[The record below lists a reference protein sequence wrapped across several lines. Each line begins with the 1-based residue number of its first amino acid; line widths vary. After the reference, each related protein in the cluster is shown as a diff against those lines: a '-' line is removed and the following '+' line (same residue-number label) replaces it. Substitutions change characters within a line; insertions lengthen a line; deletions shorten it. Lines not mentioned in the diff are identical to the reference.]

1 MSATLIA
8 VVVALVLGHLAQSLA
23 ASVRDYSWYR
33 NWLRWLDARLSAND
47 FWRGRWGLVIA
58 LAPPLLAVGLF
69 QLALH
74 EPLWGLAGL
83 AFAIAVLFY
92 AWGPRDLDLDVEAI
106 AAAGDPVS
114 RRAAAARLWP
124 EGGMPATLDGASLI
138 EAVFRN
144 AQQRWF
150 GVLFWFLVLGPVGAL
165 LYRFTVLAAQGE
177 ASAELPVETR
187 LGARKLLALLD
198 WPVAQLMTLSLALV
212 GNFDTVLGAWR
223 EAGGAS
229 FDLDR
234 PFLGAV
240 ARASVK
246 CELAEEAADYD
257 GYNGSSD
264 NGGSVE
270 VGEGGLPAPPA
281 IPPAWSAELPELR
294 DAMSLVWRSLLVWL
308 AVLALFVI
316 AGWVS

>member
-33 NWLRWLDARLSAND
+33 NWLRWLDARLSTND

-58 LAPPLLAVGLF
+58 LVPPLLAVGLF

-106 AAAGDPVS
+106 AGAGDPVS

-124 EGGMPATLDGASLI
+124 EGEMPTTLDGASLI

-150 GVLFWFLVLGPVGAL
+150 GVLFWFLLLGPVGAL
-165 LYRFTVLAAQGE
+165 LYRLTVLAAQGE

-187 LGARKLLALLD
+187 LDARKLLALLD

-246 CELAEEAADYD
+246 CELADEAED
-257 GYNGSSD
+257 YNGHDGRSD

-270 VGEGGLPAPPA
+270 VGEGGVPALPAL
-281 IPPAWSAELPELR
+281 PPAWSAELPELR